1 MKMTHIITIEK
12 AEITKSKFNHA
23 QIALGF
29 AAGFMGKS
37 GYGIATDSSTHYE
50 FWLMDGNKEVA
61 EKLKY
66 FLIGFLNMPYLA

>member
-12 AEITKSKFNHA
+12 AEISKGKFERT
-23 QIALGF
+23 QFALGL
-29 AAGFMGKS
+29 AAGNMGKT

-50 FWLMDGNKEVA
+50 FWVMDGNQEVA

-66 FLIGFLNMPYLA
+66 FLIGFLNMPHLA